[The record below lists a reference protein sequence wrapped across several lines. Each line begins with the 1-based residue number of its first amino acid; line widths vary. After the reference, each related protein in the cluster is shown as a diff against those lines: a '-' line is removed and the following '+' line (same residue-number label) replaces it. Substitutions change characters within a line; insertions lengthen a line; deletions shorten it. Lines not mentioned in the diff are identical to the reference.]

1 MKDTTQVERL
11 HPVARSAWK
20 RLETEFPLWVAHLGI
35 RDGELEF
42 AVPAPAGSN
51 AGHLVALTNKNDLWV
66 RFSPLYMWYPIDDEN
81 EMVSLIKQLTA
92 DEAVFKVTTK
102 GDEWVETT
110 LTRPHDKC
118 ESIPGHSIRVVSWSG
133 RFDR

>member
-1 MKDTTQVERL
+1 MTQIERL

-20 RLETEFPLWVAHLGI
+20 RLEAEFPLWVAYLGT

-42 AVPAPAGSN
+42 AVPAPAGSD
-51 AGHLVALTNKNDLWV
+51 AGHLVVFTYGSDLCV
-66 RFSPLYMWYPIDDEN
+66 RFNPPRMCYAIDDED
-81 EMVSLIKQLTA
+81 EMVWIIRHLIA
-92 DEAVFKVTTK
+92 DEAVFKVTTN

-110 LTRPHDKC
+110 LTRPRDKRG
-118 ESIPGHSIRVVSWSG
+118 SIPGHSVRFVSWSG